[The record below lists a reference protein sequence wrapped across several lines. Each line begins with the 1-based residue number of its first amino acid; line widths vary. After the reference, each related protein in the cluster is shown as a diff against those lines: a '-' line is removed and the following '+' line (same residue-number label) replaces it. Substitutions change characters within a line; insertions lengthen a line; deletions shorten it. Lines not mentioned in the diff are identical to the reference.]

1 MQSADIQYA
10 VMLATRLDQLKE
22 NWKTLRDEGKTSAIF
37 FADGP
42 DTSIIELFKSL
53 NVPTILVREPVADAI
68 PFVMAGRGMEV
79 EFALRFVTQSLA
91 SLTQVKGSSHLI
103 SFGSEAFDFG
113 AEDFFRQLADFLML
127 PPAFDFDQLCA
138 TLLAAAPSRD
148 AKVGDLVTAQIPHAM
163 WPGQYPP
170 PGAEK
175 AELWARLIQDYQ
187 PLASDEPMLR
197 VVWPAEVFAD
207 WDRPGSFVSGPI
219 SLEGAGEVRCLSKLF
234 GQQAL
239 FGHSGERRGHR
250 RRCGAA
256 PEEWK
261 IRIRARIQSR
271 RSLLADRGAYRD
283 S

>member
-1 MQSADIQYA
+1 
-10 VMLATRLDQLKE
+10 
-22 NWKTLRDEGKTSAIF
+22 
-37 FADGP
+37 
-42 DTSIIELFKSL
+42 
-53 NVPTILVREPVADAI
+53 
-68 PFVMAGRGMEV
+68 MEV

-91 SLTQVKGSSHLI
+91 SLTQVKGSGHLI

-175 AELWARLIQDYQ
+175 AELWARLIKDYQ

-219 SLEGAGEVRCLSKLF
+219 SLVGRLRFLVCGPYLHLPKGDWKARVKFDVSENFSGNKLYSDILANGEVIAGVVAPLPKNGRFAYELEFKVVDPYLPLEVRIEIREGAIEGAINLIEVDMTRV
-234 GQQAL
+234 
-239 FGHSGERRGHR
+239 
-250 RRCGAA
+250 
-256 PEEWK
+256 
-261 IRIRARIQSR
+261 
-271 RSLLADRGAYRD
+271 
-283 S
+283 